1 MFSSKKWVYIIK
13 FPTSFFSFSSIILN
27 SEVAND
33 RHVLSNMGATT
44 CKMPA
49 YTERNCHFNITECY

>member
-1 MFSSKKWVYIIK
+1 MFSSKNGYTLSS
-13 FPTSFFSFSSIILN
+13 FPLLFSFSSIILN

-33 RHVLSNMGATT
+33 RHVLSNMGTTT
-44 CKMPA
+44 CKMPE

>member
-1 MFSSKKWVYIIK
+1 MFSSKMGIHYQV
-13 FPTSFFSFSSIILN
+13 SHFFSFSSIILN

-33 RHVLSNMGATT
+33 RHVLSNMGTTT
-44 CKMPA
+44 CKMPE

>member
-1 MFSSKKWVYIIK
+1 MGIHYQVSHF
-13 FPTSFFSFSSIILN
+13 FFFSFSSIILN

-33 RHVLSNMGATT
+33 RHVLSNMGTTT
-44 CKMPA
+44 CKMPE

>member
-1 MFSSKKWVYIIK
+1 MFSSKKWVNIIK

-33 RHVLSNMGATT
+33 RHVLSNMGTTT
-44 CKMPA
+44 CKMPE